1 MFSVSE
7 KIFQPLVF
15 IAVIFAAFFNISCS
29 PEDSAEMKEEIS
41 TGFDV
46 SVYARDKSAF
56 VTWTGFSTEKTVVD
70 FEKVFIEV
78 KEFNSEELNSEVHVE
93 QEDAVVYSEEIAD
106 ASGKRQRK
114 VLNLENEKEYSVKF
128 TGFIG
133 SQPYSKTI
141 NVVPKKIS
149 CNFERVTA
157 ISAAGKTFISFTFEE
172 LEDSDAN
179 TNSCPDIKE
188 FNLYDIAGNKLFD
201 YKTTASLAY
210 EKIEIQEDDT
220 KPYCKYY
227 SLLLDEEGSGYELR
241 VLNSKNEESEPLV
254 VTTKKINI
262 PAVNLKIDDFLA
274 ETGNLSKF
282 KDKKKLNATLDVFN
296 CEEKIKSAELTIKG
310 RGNSSWKN
318 APKKSYTIKFK
329 EKQNFLGL
337 GENKSFALVANYF
350 DKTLLRNMT
359 SYELAKNVFDKM
371 PWNPGTKCVQLF
383 INNVYQGVYLAVE
396 TIKISGSRVDIPD
409 VSKCDNIDEFEKFGF
424 ILEID
429 SRQDEDFNFET
440 EKNVPFSLK
449 EPGGEDLQPSVK
461 ESLQEKIKGKI
472 QAAENAVYSEDFAN
486 PESEAYYGKFLD
498 VDSFVDWWLME
509 ELAKNTDSNFYSS
522 CYVYFKPD
530 EKKLFMGPVW
540 DFDLGWGNIN
550 FYNPD
555 ESYTGFKAEEKITG
569 KEENESGKSW
579 ESWILRLRQDENFV
593 KKAKERWIEVKPQV
607 ESYFNSEK
615 TEDMS
620 YKNNLAVLNN
630 NEAELN
636 FVRWPILGKSVWKNP
651 AGCEDRKTYGDENK
665 FFTGWQNNRI
675 KWLDEIL

>member
-15 IAVIFAAFFNISCS
+15 IAVIFAVFFCISCS
-29 PEDSAEMKEEIS
+29 LEDSAEIKEEIS

-78 KEFNSEELNSEVHVE
+78 KELNSEELNSEVH
-93 QEDAVVYSEEIAD
+93 DAVVYSEEIAD

-114 VLNLENEKEYSVKF
+114 VLNLENEKKYSVKF
-128 TGFIG
+128 TGYIG
-133 SQPYSKTI
+133 RQPYSKTI

-201 YKTTASLAY
+201 YKTTGSLAY

-337 GENKSFALVANYF
+337 GENKSFALIANYF

-359 SYELAKNVFDKM
+359 SYELAKNVFGKM

-409 VSKCDNIDEFEKFGF
+409 VSECDNIEEFENFGF

-472 QAAENAVYSEDFAN
+472 QTAENAVYSEDFAN
-486 PESEAYYGKFLD
+486 PESETYYGKFLD

-522 CYVYFKPD
+522 CYMYFKPD

-675 KWLDEIL
+675 KWLDENL

>member
-15 IAVIFAAFFNISCS
+15 IAVIIAVFFNISCS
-29 PEDSAEMKEEIS
+29 LEDSAEIKEEIS

-114 VLNLENEKEYSVKF
+114 VLNLENEKKYSVKF
-128 TGFIG
+128 IG
-133 SQPYSKTI
+133 YIGRQPYSKTI

-220 KPYCKYY
+220 KPFCKYY
-227 SLLLDEEGSGYELR
+227 SLLLDEEGFGYELR

-274 ETGNLSKF
+274 ETGNFSKF

-337 GENKSFALVANYF
+337 GEDKSFALIANYF

-359 SYELAKNVFDKM
+359 SYELAKNVFGKM

-409 VSKCDNIDEFEKFGF
+409 VSKCDNIEEFEKFGF

-461 ESLQEKIKGKI
+461 ESLQEKIRGKI

-486 PESEAYYGKFLD
+486 PESVTYYGKFLD

-522 CYVYFKPD
+522 CYMYFKPD

-665 FFTGWQNNRI
+665 FFTVWQNNRI
-675 KWLDEIL
+675 KWLDENL

>member
-15 IAVIFAAFFNISCS
+15 IAVIIAVFFNISCS
-29 PEDSAEMKEEIS
+29 PEDSAEIKEEIS

-93 QEDAVVYSEEIAD
+93 QEDAVVYSEEISD

-114 VLNLENEKEYSVKF
+114 VLNLENEKKYSVKF
-128 TGFIG
+128 IG
-133 SQPYSKTI
+133 YIGRQPYSKTI

-337 GENKSFALVANYF
+337 GENKSFALIANYF

-359 SYELAKNVFDKM
+359 SYELAKNVFGKM

-409 VSKCDNIDEFEKFGF
+409 VSECKNIEEFENFGF

-461 ESLQEKIKGKI
+461 ESLQEKIRGKI

-486 PESEAYYGKFLD
+486 PESVTYYGKFLD

-522 CYVYFKPD
+522 CYMYFKPD

-620 YKNNLAVLNN
+620 YKNNLAFLNN

-675 KWLDEIL
+675 KWMDENL

>member
-78 KEFNSEELNSEVHVE
+78 KEFNSEELDSEVHVE

-128 TGFIG
+128 TGYIG

-157 ISAAGKTFISFTFEE
+157 ISAVGKTFISFTFEE

-337 GENKSFALVANYF
+337 GENKSFALIANYF

-409 VSKCDNIDEFEKFGF
+409 VSKCDNIEEFENFGF

-429 SRQDEDFNFET
+429 SRQDEDFNFVT

-461 ESLQEKIKGKI
+461 EKIKGKI

-486 PESEAYYGKFLD
+486 PESEAYYGNFLD

-522 CYVYFKPD
+522 CYMYFKPN

-593 KKAKERWIEVKPQV
+593 KKAKARWSELKPRV
-607 ESYFNSEK
+607 EAYFGSEK

-651 AGCEDRKTYGDENK
+651 ARCEDRKTYGDENK
-665 FFTGWQNNRI
+665 FFTSWKNNRI

>member
-15 IAVIFAAFFNISCS
+15 IAVIIAVFFNISCS
-29 PEDSAEMKEEIS
+29 PEDSAEIKEEIS

-46 SVYARDKSAF
+46 SVYARDKSVF

-78 KEFNSEELNSEVHVE
+78 KKINSEELNSEVHVE

-114 VLNLENEKEYSVKF
+114 VLNLENEKKYSVKF
-128 TGFIG
+128 TGYIG
-133 SQPYSKTI
+133 RQPYSKTI

-337 GENKSFALVANYF
+337 GENKSFALIANYF

-359 SYELAKNVFDKM
+359 SYELAKNVFGKM

-396 TIKISGSRVDIPD
+396 TIKINGSRVDIPD
-409 VSKCDNIDEFEKFGF
+409 VSECDNIEEFENFGF

-461 ESLQEKIKGKI
+461 ECLQEKIRRKI

-486 PESEAYYGKFLD
+486 PESVTYYGKFLD

-522 CYVYFKPD
+522 CYMYFKPD
-530 EKKLFMGPVW
+530 EKRLFMGPVW

-555 ESYTGFKAEEKITG
+555 ESYTGFKADEKITG

-630 NEAELN
+630 NEADLN

-675 KWLDEIL
+675 KWLDENL

>member
-15 IAVIFAAFFNISCS
+15 IAVIFAVFFNISCS
-29 PEDSAEMKEEIS
+29 PEDSAEIKEEIS

-93 QEDAVVYSEEIAD
+93 QEDAGVYSEEIAD

-114 VLNLENEKEYSVKF
+114 VLNLENEKKYSVKF
-128 TGFIG
+128 TGYIG
-133 SQPYSKTI
+133 RQPYSKTI

-337 GENKSFALVANYF
+337 GENKSFALIANYF

-359 SYELAKNVFDKM
+359 SYELAKNVFGKM

-396 TIKISGSRVDIPD
+396 TIKINGSRVDIPD
-409 VSKCDNIDEFEKFGF
+409 VSECDNI
-424 ILEID
+424 
-429 SRQDEDFNFET
+429 
-440 EKNVPFSLK
+440 
-449 EPGGEDLQPSVK
+449 
-461 ESLQEKIKGKI
+461 
-472 QAAENAVYSEDFAN
+472 
-486 PESEAYYGKFLD
+486 
-498 VDSFVDWWLME
+498 
-509 ELAKNTDSNFYSS
+509 
-522 CYVYFKPD
+522 
-530 EKKLFMGPVW
+530 
-540 DFDLGWGNIN
+540 
-550 FYNPD
+550 
-555 ESYTGFKAEEKITG
+555 
-569 KEENESGKSW
+569 
-579 ESWILRLRQDENFV
+579 
-593 KKAKERWIEVKPQV
+593 
-607 ESYFNSEK
+607 
-615 TEDMS
+615 
-620 YKNNLAVLNN
+620 
-630 NEAELN
+630 
-636 FVRWPILGKSVWKNP
+636 
-651 AGCEDRKTYGDENK
+651 
-665 FFTGWQNNRI
+665 
-675 KWLDEIL
+675 

>member
-15 IAVIFAAFFNISCS
+15 IAVIFVAFFNISCS

-93 QEDAVVYSEEIAD
+93 QEEAVVYSEEIAD

-201 YKTTASLAY
+201 YKATASLAY

-329 EKQNFLGL
+329 EKRNFLGL
-337 GENKSFALVANYF
+337 GENKSFALIANYF

-409 VSKCDNIDEFEKFGF
+409 VSGCDNIDEFENFGF

-449 EPGGEDLQPSVK
+449 EPGGEDLRPSVK

-486 PESEAYYGKFLD
+486 PKSGTYYGKFLD

-522 CYVYFKPD
+522 CYMYFKPD

-569 KEENESGKSW
+569 KEENEGGKSW

-593 KKAKERWIEVKPQV
+593 KKAKERWIEVKPKV

-665 FFTGWQNNRI
+665 FFTSWKNNRI
-675 KWLDEIL
+675 KWLDENL

>member
-78 KEFNSEELNSEVHVE
+78 KKINSEELNSEVHVE
-93 QEDAVVYSEEIAD
+93 QEDAVVFSEEIAD

-114 VLNLENEKEYSVKF
+114 VLNLENEKKYSVKF
-128 TGFIG
+128 TGYIG
-133 SQPYSKTI
+133 RQPYSKTI

-337 GENKSFALVANYF
+337 GENKSFALIANYF

-486 PESEAYYGKFLD
+486 PESGYGKFLD

-522 CYVYFKPD
+522 CYMYFKPD

-593 KKAKERWIEVKPQV
+593 KKAKERWSELKPRV
-607 ESYFNSEK
+607 EAYFGSEK

-651 AGCEDRKTYGDENK
+651 AGSEDRKTYGDENK
-665 FFTGWQNNRI
+665 FFTSWKNNRI
-675 KWLDEIL
+675 KWLDENL

>member
-15 IAVIFAAFFNISCS
+15 IAVIIAVFFNISCS
-29 PEDSAEMKEEIS
+29 PEDSAEIKEEIS

-78 KEFNSEELNSEVHVE
+78 KELNSDELNSEVHVE
-93 QEDAVVYSEEIAD
+93 QEDSVVYSEEIAD

-157 ISAAGKTFISFTFEE
+157 ISAAGKTFISFTFGE
-172 LEDSDAN
+172 LEDSDTN

-337 GENKSFALVANYF
+337 GENKSFALIANYF

-409 VSKCDNIDEFEKFGF
+409 VSKCDNIEEFENFGF

-429 SRQDEDFNFET
+429 SRQDEDFNFVT

-461 ESLQEKIKGKI
+461 ESLQEKIRGKI

-522 CYVYFKPD
+522 CYMYFKPD

-665 FFTGWQNNRI
+665 FFTGWQTNRI
-675 KWLDEIL
+675 KWLDENL

>member
-15 IAVIFAAFFNISCS
+15 IAVIIAVFFNISCS
-29 PEDSAEMKEEIS
+29 LEDSAEIKEEIS

-56 VTWTGFSTEKTVVD
+56 VKWTGFSTEKTVVD

-78 KEFNSEELNSEVHVE
+78 KKINSEELNSEVHAE

-114 VLNLENEKEYSVKF
+114 VLNLENEKKYSVKF
-128 TGFIG
+128 TGYIG
-133 SQPYSKTI
+133 RQPYSKTI

-337 GENKSFALVANYF
+337 GENKSFALIANYF

-359 SYELAKNVFDKM
+359 SYELAKNVFGKM
-371 PWNPGTKCVQLF
+371 PWNPGTKCVQFF

-396 TIKISGSRVDIPD
+396 TIKINGSRVDIPD
-409 VSKCDNIDEFEKFGF
+409 VSECDNIEEFENFGF

-440 EKNVPFSLK
+440 KKNVPFSLK

-461 ESLQEKIKGKI
+461 ESLQEKIKEKI
-472 QAAENAVYSEDFAN
+472 QDAENAVYSEDFAN
-486 PESEAYYGKFLD
+486 PESVTYYGKFLD

-522 CYVYFKPD
+522 CYMYFKPD

-665 FFTGWQNNRI
+665 FFTVWQNNRI
-675 KWLDEIL
+675 KWLDENL

>member
-15 IAVIFAAFFNISCS
+15 IAVIIAVFFNISCS
-29 PEDSAEMKEEIS
+29 PEDSAEIKEENS

-93 QEDAVVYSEEIAD
+93 QEDAVVYFEEIAD

-179 TNSCPDIKE
+179 TNSYPDIKE

-210 EKIEIQEDDT
+210 EKIEIQEDNT

-241 VLNSKNEESEPLV
+241 VLNSKNEESEALV

-262 PAVNLKIDDFLA
+262 PAVNLKIDDFLV

-337 GENKSFALVANYF
+337 GENKSFALIANYF

-409 VSKCDNIDEFEKFGF
+409 VSKCGNIEEFENFGF

-449 EPGGEDLQPSVK
+449 EPGGEDLRPSVK

-486 PESEAYYGKFLD
+486 HESETYYGKFLD

-522 CYVYFKPD
+522 CYMYFNPN

-569 KEENESGKSW
+569 REENESGKSW
-579 ESWILRLRQDENFV
+579 ENWILRLRQDENFV

-665 FFTGWQNNRI
+665 FFTGWQTNRI
-675 KWLDEIL
+675 KWLDENL

>member
-15 IAVIFAAFFNISCS
+15 IAVIIAVFFNISCS
-29 PEDSAEMKEEIS
+29 LEDSAEIKEEIS

-78 KEFNSEELNSEVHVE
+78 KEFNSEGLNSEVHVK

-128 TGFIG
+128 TGYIG

-337 GENKSFALVANYF
+337 GENKSFALIANYF

-359 SYELAKNVFDKM
+359 SYELAKNVFGKM

-409 VSKCDNIDEFEKFGF
+409 VSGCDNIEKFENFGF

-429 SRQDEDFNFET
+429 SRQDEDFNFVT

-522 CYVYFKPD
+522 CYMYFKPD

-555 ESYTGFKAEEKITG
+555 ESYKGFKAEEKITG
-569 KEENESGKSW
+569 KEENENGKSW

-665 FFTGWQNNRI
+665 FFTAWQNNRI
-675 KWLDEIL
+675 KWLDENL

>member
-78 KEFNSEELNSEVHVE
+78 KEFNSEELDSEVHVE
-93 QEDAVVYSEEIAD
+93 QEGAVVYSEEIAD

-128 TGFIG
+128 TGYIG

-227 SLLLDEEGSGYELR
+227 SLLLNEEGSGYELR

-262 PAVNLKIDDFLA
+262 PAVNLKINDFLA

-337 GENKSFALVANYF
+337 GENKSFALIANYF

-409 VSKCDNIDEFEKFGF
+409 VSECDNIEEFENFGF

-472 QAAENAVYSEDFAN
+472 QTAENAVYSEDFAN
-486 PESEAYYGKFLD
+486 PESETYYGKFLD

-550 FYNPD
+550 FYNPE
-555 ESYTGFKAEEKITG
+555 ESYKGFKAEEKITG
-569 KEENESGKSW
+569 KEENEIGKSW

-665 FFTGWQNNRI
+665 FFTSWKNNRI

>member
-29 PEDSAEMKEEIS
+29 LEDSAEIKEEIS

-78 KEFNSEELNSEVHVE
+78 KELNSEELNSEVHVE

-114 VLNLENEKEYSVKF
+114 VLNLENEKKYSVKF
-128 TGFIG
+128 TGYIG
-133 SQPYSKTI
+133 RQPYSKTI

-337 GENKSFALVANYF
+337 GENKSFALIANYF

-359 SYELAKNVFDKM
+359 SYELAKNVFGKM

-409 VSKCDNIDEFEKFGF
+409 VSECKNIEEFENFGF

-461 ESLQEKIKGKI
+461 ESLQEKIRGKI

-486 PESEAYYGKFLD
+486 PESVTYYGKFLD

-522 CYVYFKPD
+522 CYMYFKPD

-675 KWLDEIL
+675 KWMDENL

>member
-93 QEDAVVYSEEIAD
+93 QEDAVVCSEEIAD

-128 TGFIG
+128 TGYIG

-157 ISAAGKTFISFTFEE
+157 ISAVGKTFISFTFEE

-337 GENKSFALVANYF
+337 GENKSFALIANYF

-409 VSKCDNIDEFEKFGF
+409 VSECDNIEEFENFGF

-429 SRQDEDFNFET
+429 SRQDEDFNFVT

-522 CYVYFKPD
+522 CYMYFKPD

-665 FFTGWQNNRI
+665 FFTSWKNNRI

>member
-29 PEDSAEMKEEIS
+29 LEDSAEIKEEIS

-78 KEFNSEELNSEVHVE
+78 KELNSEELNSEVHVE

-114 VLNLENEKEYSVKF
+114 VLNLENEKKYSVKF
-128 TGFIG
+128 TGYIG
-133 SQPYSKTI
+133 RQPYSKTI

-337 GENKSFALVANYF
+337 GENKSFALIANYF

-359 SYELAKNVFDKM
+359 SYELAKNVFGKM

-396 TIKISGSRVDIPD
+396 TIKINGSRVDIPD
-409 VSKCDNIDEFEKFGF
+409 VSECDNIEEFENFGF

-461 ESLQEKIKGKI
+461 ESLQEKIRGKI

-486 PESEAYYGKFLD
+486 PESVTYYGKFLD

-522 CYVYFKPD
+522 CYMYFKPD

-607 ESYFNSEK
+607 ELYFNSEK

-675 KWLDEIL
+675 KWMDENL

>member
-29 PEDSAEMKEEIS
+29 LEDSAEIKEEIS

-106 ASGKRQRK
+106 ASGKRQRN

-188 FNLYDIAGNKLFD
+188 FNLYDIVGNKLFD

-220 KPYCKYY
+220 KPYSKYY

-461 ESLQEKIKGKI
+461 ESLQEKIIEKI
-472 QAAENAVYSEDFAN
+472 QIAENAVYSEDFAN
-486 PESEAYYGKFLD
+486 PESETYYGKFLD

-675 KWLDEIL
+675 KWLDENL

>member
-15 IAVIFAAFFNISCS
+15 IAVIFAAFFCISCS
-29 PEDSAEMKEEIS
+29 PEDSAEIKEEIS

-114 VLNLENEKEYSVKF
+114 VLNLENEKKYSVKF
-128 TGFIG
+128 TGYIG
-133 SQPYSKTI
+133 RQPYSKTI

-172 LEDSDAN
+172 LEDSDSN

-220 KPYCKYY
+220 KPYSKYY

-337 GENKSFALVANYF
+337 GENKSFALIANYF

-409 VSKCDNIDEFEKFGF
+409 VSKCDNIEEFENFGF

-449 EPGGEDLQPSVK
+449 EPGGEDLRSSVK

-472 QAAENAVYSEDFAN
+472 QTAENAVYSEDFAN

-569 KEENESGKSW
+569 KEENEGGKSW

-593 KKAKERWIEVKPQV
+593 KKAKTRWSELKPLV
-607 ESYFNSEK
+607 EAYFGSEK

-665 FFTGWQNNRI
+665 FFTSWKNNRI
-675 KWLDEIL
+675 KWLDENL